1 MWPAGGNSQ
10 MSRSVIDLDELMA
23 RVEND
28 RDLMRDLMLIFK
40 EEFPRH
46 EEALREAVASQD
58 ASGVV
63 GAAHTLKGM
72 LSEAAAAAAC
82 LEQLGRDGEITKL
95 GEPLAQFEKIA
106 EELTRQIDLCLAEVS
121 A

>member
-28 RDLMRDLMLIFK
+28 RDLMRDLMLVFK

-46 EEALREAVASQD
+46 SAALRDAVASQD
-58 ASGVV
+58 ASGVAA
-63 GAAHTLKGM
+63 AAHTLKGM
-72 LSEAAAAAAC
+72 LSNMAAGEAAAAAAS
-82 LEQLGRDGEITKL
+82 LERLGRNGEVAKFAEL
-95 GEPLAQFEKIA
+95 LAQFEKIA
-106 EELTRQIDLCLAEVS
+106 EELTRQ
-121 A
+121 